1 MASENG
7 APGET
12 RTHAPGFGGRCS
24 IQLSYGGRRLI
35 LVQKQLF
42 SISDWLEYGVFV
54 NTCNHRSVCMVNE
67 IASRKKK
74 FGLSARRPA
83 QLLEVS
89 PTLLS
94 LVLNG

>member
-1 MASENG
+1 
-7 APGET
+7 
-12 RTHAPGFGGRCS
+12 
-24 IQLSYGGRRLI
+24 
-35 LVQKQLF
+35 
-42 SISDWLEYGVFV
+42 
-54 NTCNHRSVCMVNE
+54 MVNE